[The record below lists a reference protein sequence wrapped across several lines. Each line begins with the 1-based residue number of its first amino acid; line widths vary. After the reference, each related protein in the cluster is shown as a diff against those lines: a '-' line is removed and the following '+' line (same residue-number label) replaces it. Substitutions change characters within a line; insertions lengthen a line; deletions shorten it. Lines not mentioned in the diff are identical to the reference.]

1 MTELCGK
8 GELFDKIVDEKRL
21 PEDKARGIFSEILS
35 AVEHAHANNIVHRK
49 LNHFSKFTN
58 ITSVYCFERI
68 FEKFVLT
75 FN

>member
-49 LNHFSKFTN
+49 LKPNFIDTYEFRD
-58 ITSVYCFERI
+58 F
-68 FEKFVLT
+68 
-75 FN
+75 

>member
-49 LNHFSKFTN
+49 LNLRRVGGK
-58 ITSVYCFERI
+58 ITH
-68 FEKFVLT
+68 LT
-75 FN
+75 E